1 MATSPFAG
9 AGLSQFGQ
17 EMSGPGFFDE
27 QKAKLKKVAAI
38 ALLNGT
44 GATGFLDDL
53 MPGFQDEIGGRPP
66 PPTITPI
73 KQQPIVPNNYV
84 DNSGQIVSFNP
95 YTSAKQFNNL
105 DALSD
110 HDIGNPYLEKYKE

>member
-1 MATSPFAG
+1 MATNPFGG
-9 AGLSQFGQ
+9 AGLGQFGQ
-17 EMSGPGFFDE
+17 ELSRPGMFDAIGD
-27 QKAKLKKVAAI
+27 KVKKLGAI

-66 PPTITPI
+66 PTITPI

-84 DNSGQIVSFNP
+84 DNTGQIVSFNP
-95 YTSAKQFNNL
+95 STSSNPIANL
-105 DALSD
+105 DSLSD
-110 HDIGNPYLEKYKE
+110 HDIGNSYLDKHKE